1 MKKRNLLQRF
11 IIIVIVT
18 LGGLYL
24 VIGPHRRPKL
34 SDFTAAGI
42 KQTLSENIHLGL
54 DLKGGS
60 HLVMRVKVE
69 EMLATLARDNAA
81 VVQRIAQD
89 QGAKVTDVR
98 SDAANGTY
106 RFFITLE
113 DGTKLK
119 EIQDEAAK
127 KVDTREW
134 TPSVSGNTITW
145 TLTSTATRDLGQQAT
160 EQAFKIIESRINA
173 VGVAEPTLQ
182 YHGAQ
187 GAHEILLQMPGI
199 QDPERVKKMLG
210 DPSKLELVQV
220 VDPHDTSPDSPSP
233 QNSSPTTFNTCDEV
247 VQALGGTV
255 PSGFK
260 SCEEAVKA
268 LSGTILPDRPDRRVL
283 PYTEREEPTSSASN
297 QTTDPNAP
305 KPKKWVVTVSPAIVD
320 GSELRNAQA
329 TQGRAG
335 GDKFEISF
343 QLKKSGADKFGPW
356 TTSHINKNMG
366 VVLNDEVKSIAFIK
380 SAIYDEGQIEGNFT
394 KDTADYLALTL
405 RSGALPA
412 KIEYQE
418 ERTVGPSLGADS
430 IRSGVTAS
438 VVGLGLVVL
447 FMLFYYRGSGV
458 NAVVALLLN
467 MILMMA
473 ALVAIKATLTLPGI
487 AGIILTIGMAVDSNV
502 LIFERIREELRTGKT
517 VPSAVDQGF
526 ARAFVTIIDTHVTT
540 IISSLFLF
548 VFGTGPIKGFA
559 VTLVLGLLVNLFS
572 AVYVSRTIF
581 IWHLNQ
587 KGKRVDSLSI

>member
-11 IIIVIVT
+11 IIILAVT
-18 LGGLYL
+18 LVGLYV
-24 VIGPHRRPKL
+24 VIGPHRRPKV
-34 SDFTAAGI
+34 SDFTLAGI
-42 KQTLSENIHLGL
+42 KNTLQENIHLGL

-69 EMLATLARDNAA
+69 EMLATMAKDNAA
-81 VVQRIAQD
+81 VAQKVAED
-89 QGAKVTDVR
+89 AGAKV
-98 SDAANGTY
+98 SNANFDATNGY
-106 RFFITLE
+106 RFFLTVDDPAKVKAVE
-113 DGTKLK
+113 D
-119 EIQDEAAK
+119 EVAK
-127 KVDTREW
+127 KIDTREW
-134 TPSVSGNTITW
+134 VPSASGNTINW
-145 TLTSTATRDLGQQAT
+145 TLTGTAERDLGQQAT
-160 EQAFKIIESRINA
+160 EQAYKIIDNRINS

-182 YHGAQ
+182 FHGAQ
-187 GAHEILLQMPGI
+187 GSHEILLQMPGI
-199 QDPERVKKMLG
+199 QDPGRVKNLLG
-210 DPSKLELVQV
+210 QTSKLELVQV
-220 VDPHDTSPDSPSP
+220 VDPRDPSPDAP
-233 QNSSPTTFNTCDEV
+233 QGGPQTAPTFNTEQEAI
-247 VQALGGTV
+247 QALGGTV
-255 PSGFK
+255 PP
-260 SCEEAVKA
+260 
-268 LSGTILPDRPDRRVL
+268 TRRVL
-283 PYTEREEPTSSASN
+283 QYAERDEPTTASN
-297 QTTDPNAP
+297 QPTDPNAQ
-305 KPKKWVVTVSPAIVD
+305 KPKKWVVVVSPAVVD
-320 GSELRNAQA
+320 GSELRNASA
-329 TQGRAG
+329 GQGRAG
-335 GDKFEISF
+335 GDKYEIDF
-343 QLKKSGADKFGPW
+343 QLKQSGAEKFGPW
-356 TTSHINKNMG
+356 TSSHINKNMG
-366 VVLNDEVKSIAFIK
+366 VVLNDEVKSIAYIK
-380 SAIYDEGQIEGNFT
+380 GPIYDSGQISGNFT
-394 KDTADYLALTL
+394 KESADDLALTL

-412 KIEYQE
+412 KIEYTE

-438 VVGLGLVVL
+438 LVGLGMVVA
-447 FMLFYYRGSGV
+447 FMLFYYKGSGI

-517 VPSAVDQGF
+517 VPSAVEQGF

-587 KGKRVDSLSI
+587 KGRRPDQLSI